1 MATKSK
7 EAKKTTKTAI
17 NKKGKLVSIKGAK
30 TAPKKAVAK
39 KTAAKKKVAPVKAVS
54 KTKVVSKTK
63 SAGIRKPV
71 GLLNKKAAPEK
82 TIVKKPAVA
91 KKIVQEE
98 RTEEINLPPV
108 EEKSPEIIPVMSSP
122 APGMDTKLMQK
133 EAVRHYDNHNT
144 HLSNKKGGIRPSG
157 KKPLW

>member
-30 TAPKKAVAK
+30 TAAKKAVTK
-39 KTAAKKKVAPVKAVS
+39 KTAVKKKAAPVKA
-54 KTKVVSKTK
+54 VSKTK

-82 TIVKKPAVA
+82 TIVNKPAVA